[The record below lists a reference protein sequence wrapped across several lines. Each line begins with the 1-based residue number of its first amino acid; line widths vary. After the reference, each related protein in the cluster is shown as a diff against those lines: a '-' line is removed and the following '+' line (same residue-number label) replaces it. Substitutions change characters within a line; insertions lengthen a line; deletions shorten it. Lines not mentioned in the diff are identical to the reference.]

1 MPRLVEMG
9 TLVAR
14 CKRRADLENDD
25 HIDPEE
31 WLELVSEAYGELFSI
46 VAGTGLRYFETAATL
61 VTDGAAYVDEPT
73 NHMSTMGLWY
83 VPTSGSRRRLTP
95 IMSQEL
101 ERWSGRTGSS
111 AERYELID
119 SRINLYPTPPSGQ
132 SYEMRY
138 IPQAP
143 EISGYASDACVDVVV
158 AEGLSFML
166 WAVAVKAKAKKEK
179 DAQLAIIERDRMA
192 DKVLEWAVNRAM
204 VDPQRKIV
212 DDVDNTPVSPA
223 SWRYR

>member
-101 ERWSGRTGSS
+101 ERYQPGDKITMEIYRGDDKREVEVTVGRRPKTS
-111 AERYELID
+111 
-119 SRINLYPTPPSGQ
+119 Q
-132 SYEMRY
+132 
-138 IPQAP
+138 
-143 EISGYASDACVDVVV
+143 
-158 AEGLSFML
+158 
-166 WAVAVKAKAKKEK
+166 
-179 DAQLAIIERDRMA
+179 
-192 DKVLEWAVNRAM
+192 
-204 VDPQRKIV
+204 
-212 DDVDNTPVSPA
+212 
-223 SWRYR
+223 